1 MTYSPEIEN
10 SMRMF
15 HDSLSEKDRRRY
27 AAIEAAKL
35 GHGGTAYIATL
46 LGCDPKTIRQGQED
60 LDHLPDGLGDRV
72 RKEGGGRKPCIGTV
86 PHLEENFLRVLQD
99 RTAGDPMRQEVRWTD
114 LTYEQI
120 ADHLAEA
127 GTPVS
132 VPVVKQLLSHHHY
145 VTRKAQKSEAMG
157 GHADRNQQFENIAR
171 LKREYLASD
180 DPIVSMDTKKKE
192 LIGNFYRAGH
202 LLTQGVIKTF
212 DHDFPS
218 FASGVIIPHGLYDVK
233 QNDGHVN
240 LGTSHDTGEFAC
252 DSIERW
258 WESQGRA
265 IYPRASSILLLCDGG
280 GSNSASQYL
289 FKEDLQRLVDR
300 LGIEIRM
307 AHYPPYCSKY
317 NPIEHRLFP
326 HVTRA
331 CQGVIFE
338 SVELVKELMEKAKTS
353 TGLRVTVDILDKMYL
368 TGRKYAEGFKKTMK
382 IVFDDILPKWNYRAI
397 PSRS

>member
-1 MTYSPEIEN
+1 MTYSPEIEH

-35 GHGGTAYIATL
+35 GHGGLEYISTL
-46 LGCDPKTIRQGQED
+46 LGCDPKTIRQGQHD
-60 LDHLPDGLGDRV
+60 LDQLPDGLDDRV
-72 RKEGGGRKPCIGTV
+72 RKAGGGRKPCLDTI
-86 PHLEENFLRVLQD
+86 PLLEENFLRILQD

-120 ADHLAEA
+120 AGHLVEA

-132 VPVVKQLLSHHHY
+132 VPVVKQLLDKHGY
-145 VTRKAQKSEAMG
+145 VTRKAQKSKAMG

-171 LKREYLASD
+171 LKREFLESD
-180 DPIVSMDTKKKE
+180 NPIVSMDTKKKE

-202 LLTQGVIKTF
+202 LLTQGVIGTF

-218 FASGVIIPHGLYDVK
+218 FAQGVIIPHALYDVK
-233 QNDGHVN
+233 RNDAHVN

-258 WESQGRA
+258 WEDQGREL
-265 IYPRASSILLLCDGG
+265 YPRASSILLLCDGG
-280 GSNSASQYL
+280 GGTSASHYL

-300 LGIEIRM
+300 PGIEIRV

-326 HVTRA
+326 HLTRA
-331 CQGVIFE
+331 CQGVVFE
-338 SVELVKELMEKAKTS
+338 SVDLVKELMEKARTS
-353 TGLRVTVDILDKMYL
+353 TGLRVTVDILDKVYQR
-368 TGRKYAEGFKKTMK
+368 GRKYADGFKEGMK
-382 IVFDDILPKWNYRAI
+382 IVFDKILPKWNYRAI
-397 PSRS
+397 PSVS